1 VIAPTMLDA
10 VRCAG
15 GWLFDQV
22 ISGWDGTVLTTDHAD
37 PRPLRILGAGA
48 LDLERA
54 LGTPA
59 WGLRPDAIAVDA
71 DLYGSDPRVGRLVRD
86 ALADGVADV
95 RMWGAGGGCL
105 VQHRLSVAARAFKA
119 QALAAASAA
128 GAAEPT
134 EAFQSGWLLP
144 EARAGGTHPAAA
156 WQPA

>member
-1 VIAPTMLDA
+1 VVIAPTMLDA
-10 VRCAG
+10 VRSAG

-22 ISGWDGTVLTTDHAD
+22 IAGWDGTVLTTDHGD

-48 LDLERA
+48 GDLEWE
-54 LGTPA
+54 LGGSG

-71 DLYGSDPRVGRLVRD
+71 DLYGSDPRVGELVRD

-95 RMWGAGGGCL
+95 RVWGAGGCL

-119 QALAAASAA
+119 QALAAAAA
-128 GAAEPT
+128 ADPIEPT
-134 EAFQSGWLLP
+134 EAFQSGRLLQ
-144 EARAGGTHPAAA
+144 ETRVAGTRPAA